1 MTNLLFI
8 VEKCLFIL
16 SSWWRL
22 WPTITVNE
30 YYYYCHH
37 INSMPLPPHTP
48 SPQEKIRS
56 AQLEESIQRTD
67 QLLYQMIPKPIADQL
82 RNGETPLNTC
92 QEFPS
97 VSILF
102 SDIVSFTPMCSRLR
116 PMEVVC
122 VLNAMYVAFDQLCE
136 KHHVYKVRQG
146 LLFDVGSKVNYC
158 Q

>member
-1 MTNLLFI
+1 MNSIKIKIMNLRQSLF
-8 VEKCLFIL
+8 L
-16 SSWWRL
+16 SSL
-22 WPTITVNE
+22 SLSPLSPSLSLFPT
-30 YYYYCHH
+30 
-37 INSMPLPPHTP
+37 
-48 SPQEKIRS
+48 QEKIRS

-92 QEFPS
+92 QEFQS

-136 KHHVYKVRQG
+136 KHHVYKV
-146 LLFDVGSKVNYC
+146 K
-158 Q
+158 

>member
-1 MTNLLFI
+1 MLLLAPNSISPSFSPPPLSLSLSLS
-8 VEKCLFIL
+8 LF
-16 SSWWRL
+16 
-22 WPTITVNE
+22 P
-30 YYYYCHH
+30 
-37 INSMPLPPHTP
+37 
-48 SPQEKIRS
+48 PQEKIRS

-92 QEFPS
+92 QEFQS

-136 KHHVYKVRQG
+136 KHHVYKVSTVATS
-146 LLFDVGSKVNYC
+146 DVAW
-158 Q
+158 